1 MSKIIFKKD
10 VPQTRA
16 LVKAA
21 LISSERAITD
31 SKAFGLTI
39 TYIKDGVIYEENASG
54 TVVAT
59 KQIEKAG
66 EVPFEFKKGQ
76 ILHAK

>member
-1 MSKIIFKKD
+1 MSKIIFRKD
-10 VPQTRA
+10 VPQTKA

-21 LISSERAITD
+21 RISAKRAFSG
-31 SKAFGLTI
+31 SKALGLTI
-39 TYIKDGVIYEENASG
+39 TYIKDGVVYEENASG

-59 KQIEKAG
+59 KKIEKAG
-66 EVPFEFKKGQ
+66 EVPFKFKKGQ